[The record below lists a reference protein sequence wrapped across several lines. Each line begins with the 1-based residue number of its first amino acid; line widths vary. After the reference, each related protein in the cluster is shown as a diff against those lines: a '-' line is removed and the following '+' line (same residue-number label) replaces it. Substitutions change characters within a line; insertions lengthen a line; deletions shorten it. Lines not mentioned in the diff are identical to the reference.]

1 MFKNIVKLML
11 NALLLVA
18 IVGVIIFGVYGL
30 FQVFIGG

>member
-1 MFKNIVKLML
+1 MFKNIVKLVL